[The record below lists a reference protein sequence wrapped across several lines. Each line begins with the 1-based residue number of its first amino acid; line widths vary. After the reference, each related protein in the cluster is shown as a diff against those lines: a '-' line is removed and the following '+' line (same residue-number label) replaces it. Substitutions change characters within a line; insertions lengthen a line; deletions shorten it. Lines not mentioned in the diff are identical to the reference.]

1 MTDASQTADNG
12 QEQPVDLRKLLRAIN
27 DSFSED
33 DLRDLC
39 FELRLDFENLP
50 GAVKKDKARELIIHF
65 DRRKRIN
72 VLVAA
77 FRELRPH
84 VNIEAIIVEEIDED
98 PSSARIE
105 IHQADILPQQ
115 DKSNTMIAS
124 KSFGAIV
131 RMLTREDVRTAVVTF
146 QTDFQAASQQ
156 IDQMNDYKQI
166 HDLFQIL
173 ETQYDLI
180 YRDQKRL
187 PDDDMAWDDI
197 AIAEPELQAK
207 ISDMVT
213 LSKSE
218 TFAGSN
224 MRWANQLETV
234 KGHLQ
239 TAVDGDDLQA
249 LEEGVQ
255 LLYRVLNRHPTR
267 INAQLVAVASAL
279 RLDNLEKAITTIST
293 SLVEADVAM
302 DSMVEEV
309 KSGKSALAGLDE
321 RLKALVREHNAWQ
334 SIDDEIRRVKAAVSQ
349 NNLEELEDAWYDL
362 QPMTQELIDAH
373 SEEEWAANLS
383 KVIADLEPALEQQLN
398 SKVRRLFMR
407 YHTYVGHRFREVD
420 LELLSLCTE
429 LQRVGEQIDL
439 LLRQFN
445 K

>member
-1 MTDASQTADNG
+1 MTDSADSSL
-12 QEQPVDLRKLLRAIN
+12 EKPVDLRKLLRAIN
-27 DSFSED
+27 DTFSLD

-39 FELRLDFENLP
+39 FELQLDYDNLP
-50 GAVKKDKARELIIHF
+50 GSAKKDKARELIIHF

-72 VLVAA
+72 VLVAT

-84 VNIEAIIVEEIDED
+84 VDFESIVLDEMDED
-98 PSSARIE
+98 PTTSRIE
-105 IHQADILPQQ
+105 IHTADILPQQ

-124 KSFGAIV
+124 KSFSAIV
-131 RMLTREDVRTAVVTF
+131 RMLSRADVRTAVVTF

-156 IDQMNDYKQI
+156 IEQMNDYKQI

-180 YRDQKRL
+180 NRDQKRL
-187 PDDDMAWDDI
+187 PDDDMAWEDI

-213 LSKSE
+213 LSKSQ
-218 TFAGSN
+218 TFAEGDV
-224 MRWANQLETV
+224 RWANQLETV
-234 KGHLQ
+234 TDRLH
-239 TAVDGDDLQA
+239 TAVEGDDLDA
-249 LEEGVQ
+249 LDGGVR
-255 LLYRVLNRHPTR
+255 LLYRVLNRYPTR

-279 RLDNLEKAITTIST
+279 RLDNLEKAITTISS
-293 SLVEADVAM
+293 SLAEADVTM
-302 DSMVEEV
+302 DSMVDEV
-309 KSGKSALAGLDE
+309 KGGKSALAGLDE
-321 RLKALVREHNAWQ
+321 RLKDLVREHNAWQ
-334 SIDDEIRRVKAAVSQ
+334 TIDDEVRRVKAAVSQ
-349 NNLEELEDAWYDL
+349 NNLDELEDAWYDL
-362 QPMTQELIDAH
+362 EPMTLDLVDAH
-373 SEEEWAANLS
+373 NGAEWTVNLS
-383 KVIADLEPALEQQLN
+383 KVMADLKPAIEQQLN

>member
-1 MTDASQTADNG
+1 MTDSEDTR
-12 QEQPVDLRKLLRAIN
+12 QEKAIDLRKLLRAID

-33 DLRDLC
+33 DLRTLC
-39 FELRLDFENLP
+39 FELQLDFENLP
-50 GAVKKDKARELIIHF
+50 GTIKKAKARELIIHF

-72 VLVAA
+72 VLVTA
-77 FRELRPH
+77 FRELRPN
-84 VNIEAIIVEEIDED
+84 VDIEAIVLDELDED
-98 PSSARIE
+98 PASARIN
-105 IHQADILPQQ
+105 IHTADILPQQ

-146 QTDFQAASQQ
+146 QTDFQTASQQ

-166 HDLFQIL
+166 HDLFQVL

-187 PDDDMAWDDI
+187 PDDDMAWEDI
-197 AIAEPELQAK
+197 AIAEPELHTK
-207 ISDMVT
+207 ITDLVT
-213 LSKSE
+213 LSKSD
-218 TFAGSN
+218 TFASGDV
-224 MRWANQLETV
+224 RWASQLETV
-234 KGHLQ
+234 KERLH
-239 TAVDGDDLQA
+239 TAVEGDDLEA
-249 LEEGVQ
+249 LEGGVT

-279 RLDNLEKAITTIST
+279 RLDNLEKAITTISA
-293 SLVEADVAM
+293 SLADADITMANTVEQ
-302 DSMVEEV
+302 V
-309 KSGKSALAGLDE
+309 KSGRSALSGLDE
-321 RLKALVREHNAWQ
+321 RLNELVREHNAWQ
-334 SIDDEIRRVKAAVSQ
+334 NIDDEVRRVKAAVSQ
-349 NNLEELEDAWYDL
+349 NKIDELEDAWYDL
-362 QPMTQELIDAH
+362 EPMTQARIEADSDA
-373 SEEEWAANLS
+373 EWAINLNQ
-383 KVIADLEPALEQQLN
+383 VMGDLKPAIEQQLI

-407 YHTYVGHRFREVD
+407 YQTYVGHRFREVD

>member
-1 MTDASQTADNG
+1 MTDSAESSQ
-12 QEQPVDLRKLLRAIN
+12 EKPVDLRKLLRALN

-39 FELRLDFENLP
+39 FELQLDFENLP
-50 GAVKKDKARELIIHF
+50 GTVKKDKARELIIHF

-72 VLVAA
+72 VLVAT
-77 FRELRPH
+77 FHELRPNVDLDSIT
-84 VNIEAIIVEEIDED
+84 VNEQDED
-98 PSSARIE
+98 PTTARIE
-105 IHQADILPQQ
+105 IHTADILPQQ

-124 KSFGAIV
+124 KSFSAIV
-131 RMLTREDVRTAVVTF
+131 RMLSRADVRTAVVTF

-156 IDQMNDYKQI
+156 IEQMNDYKQI

-187 PDDDMAWDDI
+187 PDDDMAWEDI
-197 AIAEPELQAK
+197 AIAEPELQAR
-207 ISDMVT
+207 INDMVT
-213 LSKSE
+213 LSKSQ
-218 TFAGSN
+218 TFAEGDV
-224 MRWANQLETV
+224 RWVNQLETV
-234 KGHLQ
+234 RERLH
-239 TAVDGDDLQA
+239 TAVESDDLEA
-249 LEEGVQ
+249 LDGSVS

-279 RLDNLEKAITTIST
+279 RLDNLEKAITTISS
-293 SLVEADVAM
+293 SLAEAEVKM
-302 DSMVEEV
+302 DSMVDEV
-309 KSGKSALAGLDE
+309 ISGKSALAGLDE

-334 SIDDEIRRVKAAVSQ
+334 TIDDEIRRVKAAVSQ
-349 NNLEELEDAWYDL
+349 NNLDELEDAWYDL
-362 QPMTQELIDAH
+362 EPMTLELVDAH
-373 SEEEWAANLS
+373 NGAEWTANLS
-383 KVIADLEPALEQQLN
+383 KVMAELKPAIEQQLN

>member
-1 MTDASQTADNG
+1 MTDASPTAENG
-12 QEQPVDLRKLLRAIN
+12 QDKPVDLRKLLRAIN

-50 GAVKKDKARELIIHF
+50 GTVKKDKVRELIIHF
-65 DRRKRIN
+65 DRRKRVN

-77 FRELRPH
+77 FSELRPQ
-84 VNIEAIIVEEIDED
+84 VNIEAIIVEEIDDD

-105 IHQADILPQQ
+105 IHQADILPAQ
-115 DKSNTMIAS
+115 DKSNTVIAS

-187 PDDDMAWDDI
+187 PDDDMAWEDI
-197 AIAEPELQAK
+197 ASAETELNTR
-207 ISDMVT
+207 ITDLVT
-213 LSKSE
+213 LSKSD
-218 TFAGSN
+218 TFAGGDVL
-224 MRWANQLETV
+224 WATQLETV
-234 KGHLQ
+234 KERMQ
-239 TAVDGDDLQA
+239 TAVNSDDLEA
-249 LEEGVQ
+249 LNGGVS
-255 LLYRVLNRHPTR
+255 LLSRVLTRHPTR
-267 INAQLVAVASAL
+267 INAQLVAVANAL
-279 RLDNLEKAITTIST
+279 RLDNLEKAITTISS
-293 SLVEADVAM
+293 SLAEADVAM
-302 DSMVEEV
+302 DNMVEEV
-309 KSGKSALAGLDE
+309 KNGKSALAGLDE
-321 RLKALVREHNAWQ
+321 RLSGLVREHNAWQ
-334 SIDDEIRRVKAAVSQ
+334 NIDDEVRRVKTAVSQ
-349 NNLEELEDAWYDL
+349 NKLMELEDAWFDL
-362 QPMTQELIDAH
+362 QPMTQEMIAANP
-373 SEEEWAANLS
+373 EAEWAINLGTAMAN
-383 KVIADLEPALEQQLN
+383 LEPAIEQQLN

>member
-1 MTDASQTADNG
+1 MSHPSEPEGNG
-12 QEQPVDLRKLLRAIN
+12 QEKPVDLRKLLRAIN
-27 DSFSED
+27 DSFGEN

-39 FELRLDFENLP
+39 FELQLDFDNLP
-50 GAVKKDKARELIIHF
+50 GPSKKDKARELIIHF

-72 VLVAA
+72 VLVTA
-77 FRELRPH
+77 FSELRP
-84 VNIEAIIVEEIDED
+84 NINLEMISLDAFDED
-98 PSSARIE
+98 PTSARIE
-105 IHQADILPQQ
+105 ISSADLLPQQ

-146 QTDFQAASQQ
+146 QTDFQTASQQ

-166 HDLFQIL
+166 HDLFQVL

-187 PDDDMAWDDI
+187 PDDDMAWEDI
-197 AIAEPELQAK
+197 ASAEPELHTK
-207 ISDMVT
+207 ITDIVT
-213 LSKSE
+213 LSKSD
-218 TFAGSN
+218 TFASGDV
-224 MRWANQLETV
+224 RWASQLETV
-234 KGHLQ
+234 KERLH
-239 TAVDGDDLQA
+239 TAVEGDDLEA
-249 LEEGVQ
+249 LEGGVT

-279 RLDNLEKAITTIST
+279 RLDNLEKAITTISA
-293 SLVEADVAM
+293 SLADADITMANTVEQ
-302 DSMVEEV
+302 V
-309 KSGKSALAGLDE
+309 KSGRSALSGLDA
-321 RLKALVREHNAWQ
+321 RLNELVREHNAWQ
-334 SIDDEIRRVKAAVSQ
+334 NIDDEVRRVKAAVSQ
-349 NNLEELEDAWYDL
+349 NKIDELEDAWYDL
-362 QPMTQELIDAH
+362 EPMTQARIEAH
-373 SEEEWAANLS
+373 SDAEWAINLS
-383 KVIADLEPALEQQLN
+383 KVMVDLKPAIEQQLI

-407 YHTYVGHRFREVD
+407 YQTYVGHRFREVD

>member
-1 MTDASQTADNG
+1 MSHPSEPEGNG
-12 QEQPVDLRKLLRAIN
+12 QEKSVDLRKLLRAIN
-27 DSFSED
+27 DSFGEN

-39 FELRLDFENLP
+39 FELQLDFDNLP
-50 GAVKKDKARELIIHF
+50 GPSKKDKARELIIHF

-72 VLVAA
+72 VLVTA
-77 FRELRPH
+77 FSELRP
-84 VNIEAIIVEEIDED
+84 NINLEMISLDAFDED
-98 PSSARIE
+98 PTSARIE
-105 IHQADILPQQ
+105 ISSADLLPQQ

-146 QTDFQAASQQ
+146 QTDFQTASQQ

-166 HDLFQIL
+166 HDLFQVL

-187 PDDDMAWDDI
+187 PDDDLAWEDI
-197 AIAEPELQAK
+197 AIAEPELHTK
-207 ISDMVT
+207 ITDMVT
-213 LSKSE
+213 LSQSQ
-218 TFAGSN
+218 TFASDDV
-224 MRWANQLETV
+224 RWATQLETV
-234 KGHLQ
+234 KERLH
-239 TAVDGDDLQA
+239 TAVESDDLEA
-249 LEEGVQ
+249 LEGGVT

-279 RLDNLEKAITTIST
+279 RLDNLEQAITTISA
-293 SLVEADVAM
+293 SLAEADVAM
-302 DSMVEEV
+302 ANTVEQV
-309 KSGKSALAGLDE
+309 KSGRSALAGLDE

-334 SIDDEIRRVKAAVSQ
+334 NIDDEVRRVKAAVSQ
-349 NNLEELEDAWYDL
+349 NKIDELEDAWYDL
-362 QPMTQELIDAH
+362 APMTKARIEAH
-373 SEEEWAANLS
+373 SGAEWAINLS
-383 KVIADLEPALEQQLN
+383 KVMVDLEPAIEQQLI

-407 YHTYVGHRFREVD
+407 YQTYVGHRFREVD

>member
-1 MTDASQTADNG
+1 MTDSADSSQ
-12 QEQPVDLRKLLRAIN
+12 EKPVDLRKLLRAIN
-27 DSFSED
+27 DSFSID

-39 FELRLDFENLP
+39 FELQLDFENLP
-50 GAVKKDKARELIIHF
+50 GSAKKDKARELIIHF

-72 VLVAA
+72 VLVAT
-77 FRELRPH
+77 FCELRPN
-84 VNIEAIIVEEIDED
+84 VDFESIVLDEMDED
-98 PSSARIE
+98 PTTSRIE
-105 IHQADILPQQ
+105 IHTADILPQQ

-124 KSFGAIV
+124 KSFSAIV
-131 RMLTREDVRTAVVTF
+131 RMLSRADVRTAVVTF

-156 IDQMNDYKQI
+156 IEQMNDYKQI

-180 YRDQKRL
+180 NRDQKRL
-187 PDDDMAWDDI
+187 PDDDMAWEDI

-213 LSKSE
+213 LSKSQ
-218 TFAGSN
+218 TFAEGDV
-224 MRWANQLETV
+224 RWANQLETV
-234 KGHLQ
+234 TDRLH
-239 TAVDGDDLQA
+239 TAVEGDDLEA
-249 LEEGVQ
+249 LDGGVR
-255 LLYRVLNRHPTR
+255 LLYRVLNRYPTR

-279 RLDNLEKAITTIST
+279 RLDNLEKAITTISS
-293 SLVEADVAM
+293 SLAEADVTM

-309 KSGKSALAGLDE
+309 KGGRSALAGLDE
-321 RLKALVREHNAWQ
+321 RLKDLVREHNAWQ
-334 SIDDEIRRVKAAVSQ
+334 TIDDEIRRVKAAVSQ
-349 NNLEELEDAWYDL
+349 NNLDELEDAWYDVE
-362 QPMTQELIDAH
+362 PMTLELVDAH
-373 SEEEWAANLS
+373 NRAEWTVNLS
-383 KVIADLEPALEQQLN
+383 KVMADLKPAIEQQLN

>member
-1 MTDASQTADNG
+1 MTDASPTAENG
-12 QEQPVDLRKLLRAIN
+12 QEKPVDLRKLLRAID
-27 DSFSED
+27 DSINLDEF
-33 DLRDLC
+33 RTLC
-39 FELRLDFENLP
+39 FDLQTDFDNLV
-50 GAVKKDKARELIIHF
+50 GDTKFAKVRELIILF
-65 DRRKRIN
+65 DGRKRIN
-72 VLVAA
+72 VLVSA

-84 VNIEAIIVEEIDED
+84 VDLDAIEVTELDDD

-105 IHQADILPQQ
+105 IHQADILPAQ
-115 DKSNTMIAS
+115 DKSNTVIAS

-187 PDDDMAWDDI
+187 PDDDMAWEDI
-197 AIAEPELQAK
+197 ASAETELNTR
-207 ISDMVT
+207 IGDLVT
-213 LSKSE
+213 LSKRE
-218 TFAGSN
+218 TFAGGDV
-224 MRWANQLETV
+224 RWATQLETV
-234 KGHLQ
+234 KERMQ
-239 TAVDGDDLQA
+239 TAVNDDDMEA
-249 LEEGVQ
+249 LKGGVS
-255 LLYRVLNRHPTR
+255 LLSRVLTRHPTR
-267 INAQLVAVASAL
+267 INAQLVAVANAL
-279 RLDNLEKAITTIST
+279 RLDNLEKAITTISS
-293 SLVEADVAM
+293 SLAEADVTM
-302 DSMVEEV
+302 GNMIEEV

-321 RLKALVREHNAWQ
+321 RLNGLVREHNAWQ
-334 SIDDEIRRVKAAVSQ
+334 NIDDEVRRVKTAVSK
-349 NNLEELEDAWYDL
+349 NNLMELEDAWFDL
-362 QPMTQELIDAH
+362 QPMTQELIDANPDAP
-373 SEEEWAANLS
+373 WAVNLAN
-383 KVIADLEPALEQQLN
+383 AMTNLEPAIEQQLN
-398 SKVRRLFMR
+398 SKIRRLFMR

>member
-1 MTDASQTADNG
+1 MTDSTESEDTR
-12 QEQPVDLRKLLRAIN
+12 QEKALDLRKLLRAID

-39 FELRLDFENLP
+39 FELQLDFENLP
-50 GAVKKDKARELIIHF
+50 GTIKKAKARELVIHF

-77 FRELRPH
+77 FRELRPN
-84 VNIEAIIVEEIDED
+84 VDIEAIVLEEFDED

-105 IHQADILPQQ
+105 IHTADILPQQ

-131 RMLTREDVRTAVVTF
+131 RMLTREDVRTAVVMF
-146 QTDFQAASQQ
+146 QTDFQTASQQ

-166 HDLFQIL
+166 HDLFQVL

-187 PDDDMAWDDI
+187 PDDDLAWEDI
-197 AIAEPELQAK
+197 AIAEPELHTK
-207 ISDMVT
+207 ITDIVT
-213 LSKSE
+213 LSKSD
-218 TFAGSN
+218 TFASGDV
-224 MRWANQLETV
+224 RWASQLETV
-234 KGHLQ
+234 KERLH
-239 TAVDGDDLQA
+239 TAVEGDDLEA
-249 LEEGVQ
+249 LEGGVT

-279 RLDNLEKAITTIST
+279 RLDNLEKAITTISA
-293 SLVEADVAM
+293 SLADADITMANTVEQ
-302 DSMVEEV
+302 V
-309 KSGKSALAGLDE
+309 KSGRSALSGLDK
-321 RLKALVREHNAWQ
+321 RLNELVREHNAWQ
-334 SIDDEIRRVKAAVSQ
+334 SIDDEVRRVKAAVSQ
-349 NNLEELEDAWYDL
+349 NKIDELEDAWYDL
-362 QPMTQELIDAH
+362 EPMTKARIEAH
-373 SEEEWAANLS
+373 SHAEWAINLNQ
-383 KVIADLEPALEQQLN
+383 VMVDLKPAIEQQLI

-407 YHTYVGHRFREVD
+407 YQTYVGHRFREVD

>member
-1 MTDASQTADNG
+1 MTESAESSQ
-12 QEQPVDLRKLLRAIN
+12 ERPVDLRKLLRAIN

-39 FELRLDFENLP
+39 FDLQLDYENLE
-50 GAVKKDKARELIIHF
+50 GSVKKAKARELILHF

-77 FRELRPH
+77 FFELRP
-84 VNIEAIIVEEIDED
+84 NIDIDAIILTEEDED
-98 PSSARIE
+98 PTASRLE
-105 IHQADILPQQ
+105 IHTADILPQQ

-124 KSFGAIV
+124 KSFSAIV
-131 RMLTREDVRTAVVTF
+131 RMLSRADVRTAVVTF

-187 PDDDMAWDDI
+187 PDDDMAWEDI
-197 AIAEPELQAK
+197 AIAEPELQTK
-207 ISDMVT
+207 INDIVT
-213 LSKSE
+213 LSKGQ
-218 TFAGSN
+218 TFAGGDV
-224 MRWANQLETV
+224 RWATQLETV
-234 KGHLQ
+234 KERLH
-239 TAVDGDDLQA
+239 TAVEGDDLEA
-249 LEEGVQ
+249 LDGGVR

-279 RLDNLEKAITTIST
+279 RLDNLEKAITTISS
-293 SLVEADVAM
+293 SLAEADVTM
-302 DSMVEEV
+302 DSMIDEV

-334 SIDDEIRRVKAAVSQ
+334 TIDDEIRRVKAAVSQ
-349 NNLEELEDAWYDL
+349 NNLDELEDAWYDL
-362 QPMTQELIDAH
+362 EPMTRELVDANG
-373 SEEEWAANLS
+373 EAEWAVNLS
-383 KVIADLEPALEQQLN
+383 KVMAELEPAIEQQLN

>member
-1 MTDASQTADNG
+1 MTNASETAENE
-12 QEQPVDLRKLLRAIN
+12 QEKPVDLRKLLRAII
-27 DSFSED
+27 DSFSLD

-39 FELRLDFENLP
+39 FDLQLDYENLP
-50 GAVKKDKARELIIHF
+50 GPAKKDKVRELIIHF

-77 FRELRPH
+77 FREARPH
-84 VNIEAIIVEEIDED
+84 VDIEAVVVEELDED

-105 IHQADILPQQ
+105 IHTADILPPQ

-124 KSFGAIV
+124 KSFSAIV
-131 RMLTREDVRTAVVTF
+131 RMLSREDVRTAVVTF

-156 IDQMNDYKQI
+156 IGQMNDYKQI

-187 PDDDMAWDDI
+187 PDDDMAWEDI
-197 AIAEPELQAK
+197 ASTEPELQTR
-207 ISDMVT
+207 INDLVT

-218 TFAGSN
+218 TFADGDV
-224 MRWANQLETV
+224 RWARQLETV
-234 KGHLQ
+234 KERLQ
-239 TAVDGDDLQA
+239 TAVDGDDLTA
-249 LEEGVQ
+249 LDGGVS

-293 SLVEADVAM
+293 NLAEADVAM
-302 DSMVEEV
+302 DNLVEEMQ
-309 KSGKSALAGLDE
+309 SGKSALAGLDE
-321 RLKALVREHNAWQ
+321 RLKELVREHNAWQ
-334 SIDDEIRRVKAAVSQ
+334 NIDDEIRRVKASISQ
-349 NNLEELEDAWYDL
+349 NDIDELEDAWYDL
-362 QPMTQELIDAH
+362 EPMTQERIEAH
-373 SEEEWAANLS
+373 SEAAWAQNLT
-383 KVIADLEPALEQQLN
+383 KVLQALEPAIEKRVV

-420 LELLSLCTE
+420 LELLSLCQE

>member
-1 MTDASQTADNG
+1 MSDSPDSSQ
-12 QEQPVDLRKLLRAIN
+12 EKPVDLRKLLRAIN

-39 FELRLDFENLP
+39 FELQLDFENLP
-50 GAVKKDKARELIIHF
+50 GTVKKDKARELIIHF

-72 VLVAA
+72 VLVAT
-77 FRELRPH
+77 FRELRP
-84 VNIEAIIVEEIDED
+84 NIDIDSITVDELDED
-98 PSSARIE
+98 PTTARIE
-105 IHQADILPQQ
+105 IHTADILPQQ

-124 KSFGAIV
+124 KSFSAIV
-131 RMLTREDVRTAVVTF
+131 RMLSRADVRTAVVTF

-156 IDQMNDYKQI
+156 IEQMNDYKQI

-180 YRDQKRL
+180 NRDQKRL
-187 PDDDMAWDDI
+187 PDDDMAWEDI
-197 AIAEPELQAK
+197 AIAEPELQSK
-207 ISDMVT
+207 INDMVT
-213 LSKSE
+213 LSKSQ
-218 TFAGSN
+218 TFAEGDV
-224 MRWANQLETV
+224 RWANQLETV
-234 KGHLQ
+234 KERLH
-239 TAVDGDDLQA
+239 TAVEGDDLEA
-249 LEEGVQ
+249 LDGGVR

-279 RLDNLEKAITTIST
+279 RLDNLEKAITTISS
-293 SLVEADVAM
+293 SLIEADVTM

-309 KSGKSALAGLDE
+309 KGGKSALAGLDE
-321 RLKALVREHNAWQ
+321 RLKELVREHNAWQ
-334 SIDDEIRRVKAAVSQ
+334 TVDDEIRRVKAAVSQ
-349 NNLEELEDAWYDL
+349 NNFDELEDAWYDL
-362 QPMTQELIDAH
+362 EPMTQELVKAK
-373 SEEEWAANLS
+373 SEAEWAVNLS
-383 KVIADLEPALEQQLN
+383 KVMADLEPAIEQQLN

>member
-1 MTDASQTADNG
+1 MTDSADSSQ
-12 QEQPVDLRKLLRAIN
+12 EKPVDLRKLLRAIN
-27 DSFSED
+27 DSFSID

-39 FELRLDFENLP
+39 FELQLDFENLP
-50 GAVKKDKARELIIHF
+50 GSAKKDKARELIIHF

-72 VLVAA
+72 VLVAT
-77 FRELRPH
+77 FCELRPN
-84 VNIEAIIVEEIDED
+84 VDFESIVLDEMDED
-98 PSSARIE
+98 PTTSRIE
-105 IHQADILPQQ
+105 IHTADILPQQ

-124 KSFGAIV
+124 KSFSAIV
-131 RMLTREDVRTAVVTF
+131 RMLSRADVRTAVVTF

-156 IDQMNDYKQI
+156 IEQMNDYKQI

-180 YRDQKRL
+180 NRDQKRL
-187 PDDDMAWDDI
+187 PDDDMAWEDI

-213 LSKSE
+213 LSKSQ
-218 TFAGSN
+218 TFAEGDV
-224 MRWANQLETV
+224 RWANQLETV
-234 KGHLQ
+234 TDRLH
-239 TAVDGDDLQA
+239 TAVEGDDLEA
-249 LEEGVQ
+249 LDGGVR
-255 LLYRVLNRHPTR
+255 LLYRVLNRYPTR

-279 RLDNLEKAITTIST
+279 RLDNLEKAITTISS
-293 SLVEADVAM
+293 SLAEADVTM

-309 KSGKSALAGLDE
+309 KGGRSALAGLDE
-321 RLKALVREHNAWQ
+321 RLKDLVREHNAWQ
-334 SIDDEIRRVKAAVSQ
+334 TIDDEIRRVKAAVSQ
-349 NNLEELEDAWYDL
+349 NNLDELEDAWYDL
-362 QPMTQELIDAH
+362 EPMTLELVDAH
-373 SEEEWAANLS
+373 NGAEWTVNLS
-383 KVIADLEPALEQQLN
+383 KVMADLKPAIEQQLN

>member
-1 MTDASQTADNG
+1 MTDSADSSL
-12 QEQPVDLRKLLRAIN
+12 EKPVDLRKLLRAIN
-27 DSFSED
+27 DTFSLD

-39 FELRLDFENLP
+39 FELQLDYDNLP
-50 GAVKKDKARELIIHF
+50 GSAKKDKARELIIHF

-72 VLVAA
+72 VLVAT

-84 VNIEAIIVEEIDED
+84 VDFESIVLDEMDED
-98 PSSARIE
+98 PTTSRIE
-105 IHQADILPQQ
+105 IHTADILPQQ

-124 KSFGAIV
+124 KSFSAIV
-131 RMLTREDVRTAVVTF
+131 RMLSRADVRTAVVTF

-156 IDQMNDYKQI
+156 IEQMNDYKQI

-180 YRDQKRL
+180 NRDQKRL
-187 PDDDMAWDDI
+187 PDDDMAWEDI

-207 ISDMVT
+207 INDMMT
-213 LSKSE
+213 LSKSQ
-218 TFAGSN
+218 TFAEGDV
-224 MRWANQLETV
+224 RWANQLETV
-234 KGHLQ
+234 KERLQ
-239 TAVDGDDLQA
+239 TAVDGDDLEA
-249 LEEGVQ
+249 LNGGVR

-279 RLDNLEKAITTIST
+279 RLDNLEKAITTISS
-293 SLVEADVAM
+293 SLAEADVTM

-309 KSGKSALAGLDE
+309 KGGKSALAGLDE
-321 RLKALVREHNAWQ
+321 RLKELVREHNAWQ
-334 SIDDEIRRVKAAVSQ
+334 TIDDEIRRVKAAVSQ
-349 NNLEELEDAWYDL
+349 NNFDELEDAWYDL
-362 QPMTQELIDAH
+362 EPMTQELIDAH
-373 SEEEWAANLS
+373 SEADWAVNLT
-383 KVIADLEPALEQQLN
+383 KVMVNLEPAIEQQLN

>member
-1 MTDASQTADNG
+1 MSDASGPAENG
-12 QEQPVDLRKLLRAIN
+12 QEKPVDLRKLLRAIN
-27 DSFSED
+27 DSFGEN

-39 FELRLDFENLP
+39 FDLQLDFENLP
-50 GAVKKDKARELIIHF
+50 GPTKKDKARELIIHF

-77 FRELRPH
+77 FSELRP
-84 VNIEAIIVEEIDED
+84 NIDLETIAVDELDED
-98 PSSARIE
+98 PTTARIE
-105 IHQADILPQQ
+105 IHTADILPQQ

-131 RMLTREDVRTAVVTF
+131 RMLSRADVRTAVVTF

-187 PDDDMAWDDI
+187 PDDDMAWEDI
-197 AIAEPELQAK
+197 ASAETELNTR
-207 ISDMVT
+207 ITDLVT
-213 LSKSE
+213 LSKSD
-218 TFAGSN
+218 TFAGGDVL
-224 MRWANQLETV
+224 WATQLETV
-234 KGHLQ
+234 KERMQ
-239 TAVDGDDLQA
+239 TAVNSDDLEA
-249 LEEGVQ
+249 LNGGVS
-255 LLYRVLNRHPTR
+255 LLSRVLTRHPTR
-267 INAQLVAVASAL
+267 INAQLVAVANAL
-279 RLDNLEKAITTIST
+279 RLDNLEKAITTISS
-293 SLVEADVAM
+293 SLAEADVAM
-302 DSMVEEV
+302 DNMVEEV
-309 KSGKSALAGLDE
+309 KNGKSALAGLDE
-321 RLKALVREHNAWQ
+321 RLSGLVREHNAWQ
-334 SIDDEIRRVKAAVSQ
+334 NIDDEVRRVKTAVSQ
-349 NNLEELEDAWYDL
+349 NKLMELEDAWFDL
-362 QPMTQELIDAH
+362 QPMTQEMIAANP
-373 SEEEWAANLS
+373 EAEWAINLGTAMAN
-383 KVIADLEPALEQQLN
+383 LEPAIEQQLN

>member
-1 MTDASQTADNG
+1 MTNASIPAENG
-12 QEQPVDLRKLLRAIN
+12 PENPVDLRKLLRAIN
-27 DSFSED
+27 DACSED

-50 GAVKKDKARELIIHF
+50 GTAKKDRARELIIHF

-77 FRELRPH
+77 FQELRPH
-84 VNIEAIIVEEIDED
+84 
-98 PSSARIE
+98 
-105 IHQADILPQQ
+105 DILPAR
-115 DKSNTMIAS
+115 DKSNTVIAS

-131 RMLTREDVRTAVVTF
+131 RMLTREDVHTAVVTF

-187 PDDDMAWDDI
+187 PDDDMAWEDI
-197 AIAEPELQAK
+197 AGAETELNTR
-207 ISDMVT
+207 IGDLVT
-213 LSKSE
+213 LSKSD
-218 TFAGSN
+218 TFSSGDV
-224 MRWANQLETV
+224 RWATQLETV
-234 KGHLQ
+234 KEKMQ
-239 TAVDGDDLQA
+239 TAVNEDDLDA
-249 LEEGVQ
+249 LNGGVR
-255 LLYRVLNRHPTR
+255 LLSRVLTRHPTR
-267 INAQLVAVASAL
+267 INAQLVTVANAL
-279 RLDNLEKAITTIST
+279 RLDNLEQAITTISS
-293 SLVEADVAM
+293 SLAEADITM
-302 DSMVEEV
+302 NNMVEEV
-309 KSGKSALAGLDE
+309 KSGKSALAGLDD

-334 SIDDEIRRVKAAVSQ
+334 NIDDEVRRVKTAVSK
-349 NNLEELEDAWYDL
+349 NNLMELEDAWFDL
-362 QPMTQELIDAH
+362 QPMTQELIDANP
-373 SEEEWAANLS
+373 EAAWAVNLS
-383 KVIADLEPALEQQLN
+383 KAMANLEPAIEQQLN
-398 SKVRRLFMR
+398 AKVRRLFMR

-420 LELLSLCTE
+420 LELLSFCTE

>member
-1 MTDASQTADNG
+1 MTDASPTAENG
-12 QEQPVDLRKLLRAIN
+12 QEKPVDLRKLLRAIN

-50 GAVKKDKARELIIHF
+50 GSVKKDKVRELIIHF

-72 VLVAA
+72 VLVEA
-77 FRELRPH
+77 FREMRPH
-84 VNIEAIIVEEIDED
+84 VDIDAIEVTELDDD

-105 IHQADILPQQ
+105 IHQADILPAQ
-115 DKSNTMIAS
+115 DKSNTVIAS

-187 PDDDMAWDDI
+187 PDDDMAWEDI
-197 AIAEPELQAK
+197 AGAETELNTR
-207 ISDMVT
+207 IGDLVT

-218 TFAGSN
+218 TFAGGDV
-224 MRWANQLETV
+224 RWATQLETV
-234 KGHLQ
+234 KDRMQ
-239 TAVDGDDLQA
+239 TAVNDDDLEA
-249 LEEGVQ
+249 LNGGVS
-255 LLYRVLNRHPTR
+255 LLSRVLTRHPTR
-267 INAQLVAVASAL
+267 INAQLVAVANAL
-279 RLDNLEKAITTIST
+279 RLDNLEQAITTISS
-293 SLVEADVAM
+293 SLAEADVAM
-302 DSMVEEV
+302 DNMVEEV
-309 KSGKSALAGLDE
+309 KSGKSALAGLDD

-334 SIDDEIRRVKAAVSQ
+334 NIDDEVRRVKTAVSKNQ
-349 NNLEELEDAWYDL
+349 LIELEDAWFDL
-362 QPMTQELIDAH
+362 QPMTQELIDSNPEAGWVVNLNKAMGNL
-373 SEEEWAANLS
+373 EAA
-383 KVIADLEPALEQQLN
+383 IEQQLN
-398 SKVRRLFMR
+398 SKIRRLFMR

>member
-1 MTDASQTADNG
+1 MTNAPETAENG
-12 QEQPVDLRKLLRAIN
+12 QEKPVDLRKLLRAIN

-39 FELRLDFENLP
+39 FDLQLDFENLP
-50 GAVKKDKARELIIHF
+50 GTVKKDKARELIIHF

-72 VLVAA
+72 VLVTA
-77 FRELRPH
+77 FRELRPG
-84 VNIEAIIVEEIDED
+84 VDIEAIVLDIVDED
-98 PSSARIE
+98 PTTARIE
-105 IHQADILPQQ
+105 IHTADLLPQQ

-146 QTDFQAASQQ
+146 QTDFQTASQQ

-187 PDDDMAWDDI
+187 PDDDMAWEDI
-197 AIAEPELQAK
+197 AIAEPELQSK
-207 ISDMVT
+207 ISDIVT
-213 LSKSE
+213 LSKSQ
-218 TFAGSN
+218 TFAGGD
-224 MRWANQLETV
+224 MRWASQLETV
-234 KGHLQ
+234 KEKLQ
-239 TAVDGDDLQA
+239 TAVAADDLQA
-249 LEEGVQ
+249 LDDGVT

-293 SLVEADVAM
+293 SLAEADVAM
-302 DSMVEEV
+302 ANMVEEV
-309 KSGKSALAGLDE
+309 KSGRSALAGLDE
-321 RLKALVREHNAWQ
+321 RLKELVREHNAWQ
-334 SIDDEIRRVKAAVSQ
+334 SIDDEIRRVKAAVTQ
-349 NNLEELEDAWYDL
+349 NNIDDLADAWYDL
-362 QPMTQELIDAH
+362 EPMTQERIEANK
-373 SEEEWAANLS
+373 EAEWAVNLAT
-383 KVIADLEPALEQQLN
+383 VMAELEPAINQQLV

>member
-1 MTDASQTADNG
+1 MSDASGPAENG
-12 QEQPVDLRKLLRAIN
+12 QEKPVDLRKLLRAIN
-27 DSFSED
+27 DSFGEN

-39 FELRLDFENLP
+39 FDLQLDFENLP
-50 GAVKKDKARELIIHF
+50 GPTKKDKARELIIHF

-77 FRELRPH
+77 FSELRP
-84 VNIEAIIVEEIDED
+84 NIDLETIAVDELDED
-98 PSSARIE
+98 PTTARIE
-105 IHQADILPQQ
+105 IHTADILPQQ

-131 RMLTREDVRTAVVTF
+131 RMLSRADVRTAVVTF

-187 PDDDMAWDDI
+187 PDDDMAWEDI
-197 AIAEPELQAK
+197 AIAEPELQAR
-207 ISDMVT
+207 INDIVT
-213 LSKSE
+213 LSKNQ

-224 MRWANQLETV
+224 LRWAAQLETV
-234 KGHLQ
+234 RDKLQ
-239 TAVDGDDLQA
+239 TAVDGDDMQA
-249 LEEGVQ
+249 LDDSVT

-267 INAQLVAVASAL
+267 INAQLVAVAGAL
-279 RLDNLEKAITTIST
+279 RLDNLERAITTISS
-293 SLVEADVAM
+293 SLAEADVTM

-309 KSGKSALAGLDE
+309 KGGKSALAGLDE
-321 RLKALVREHNAWQ
+321 RLNALVREHNAWQ

-349 NNLEELEDAWYDL
+349 NQIEDLEDAWYDL
-362 QPMTQELIDAH
+362 EPMTQERIDAH
-373 SEEEWAANLS
+373 SDADWAINLS
-383 KVIADLEPALEQQLN
+383 KVMGNLEPAIEQKLN
-398 SKVRRLFMR
+398 TKVRRLFMR

>member
-279 RLDNLEKAITTIST
+279 RLDNLEKAITTISS

-383 KVIADLEPALEQQLN
+383 KVIADLEPALDQQLN

>member
-1 MTDASQTADNG
+1 MTDSAESSQ
-12 QEQPVDLRKLLRAIN
+12 EKSVDLRKLLRALN

-39 FELRLDFENLP
+39 FELQLDFENLP
-50 GAVKKDKARELIIHF
+50 GTVKKDKARELIIHF

-72 VLVAA
+72 VLVAT
-77 FRELRPH
+77 FRELRPN
-84 VNIEAIIVEEIDED
+84 VDFETIVLDEMDED
-98 PSSARIE
+98 PTLARLE
-105 IHQADILPQQ
+105 IHTADILPQQ

-124 KSFGAIV
+124 KSFSAIV
-131 RMLTREDVRTAVVTF
+131 RMLSRADVRTAVVTF

-187 PDDDMAWDDI
+187 PDDDLAWEDI
-197 AIAEPELQAK
+197 AIAEPELQTK
-207 ISDMVT
+207 ISDIVT
-213 LSKSE
+213 LSKGP
-218 TFAGSN
+218 TFADGD
-224 MRWANQLETV
+224 MRWATQLETV
-234 KGHLQ
+234 KERLH
-239 TAVDGDDLQA
+239 TAVEGDDLEA
-249 LEEGVQ
+249 LDGGVS

-279 RLDNLEKAITTIST
+279 RLDNLEKAITTISS
-293 SLVEADVAM
+293 SLAEADVTM
-302 DSMVEEV
+302 DSMVAEV
-309 KSGKSALAGLDE
+309 KSGKSALAGLDQ
-321 RLKALVREHNAWQ
+321 RLKELVREHNAWQ
-334 SIDDEIRRVKAAVSQ
+334 NIDDEIRRVKASVSQ
-349 NNLEELEDAWYDL
+349 NNFDELEDAWYDL
-362 QPMTQELIDAH
+362 EPMTKERVESH
-373 SEEEWAANLS
+373 SEAEWSVNLS
-383 KVIADLEPALEQQLN
+383 KVMTELESAIEQQLN
-398 SKVRRLFMR
+398 AKVRRLFMR

>member
-383 KVIADLEPALEQQLN
+383 KVIADLEPALDQQLN

>member
-1 MTDASQTADNG
+1 MTDDSPTVENG
-12 QEQPVDLRKLLRAIN
+12 QAKPVDLRKLLRAIN

-50 GAVKKDKARELIIHF
+50 GTVKKDKARELIIHF

-77 FRELRPH
+77 FVELRPH
-84 VNIEAIIVEEIDED
+84 IDINAVIVDEIDED

-105 IHQADILPQQ
+105 IHQADILTPQ

-131 RMLTREDVRTAVVTF
+131 RMLTRDDVRTAVVTF

-156 IDQMNDYKQI
+156 IDQMNDFKQV

-187 PDDDMAWDDI
+187 PDDDMAWEDI

-207 ISDMVT
+207 INDIVT

-218 TFAGSN
+218 TFGGSSQ
-224 MRWANQLETV
+224 RWATQLETV
-234 KGHLQ
+234 KEKLQ
-239 TAVDGDDLQA
+239 TAVDSDDLDA
-249 LEEGVQ
+249 LEDGVS
-255 LLYRVLNRHPTR
+255 LLARVLTRHPTR

-279 RLDNLEKAITTIST
+279 RLDNLEKAITTISS
-293 SLVEADVAM
+293 SLAEADVAM
-302 DSMVEEV
+302 DNMVEEV

-321 RLKALVREHNAWQ
+321 RLNSLVSEHHAWQ

-349 NNLEELEDAWYDL
+349 NNVEELEDAWYDL
-362 QPMTQELIDAH
+362 EPMTQELIDAH
-373 SEEEWAANLS
+373 PGAEWTENLT
-383 KVIADLEPALEQQLN
+383 KVMSDLAPAIEQQLN

>member
-1 MTDASQTADNG
+1 MTDPSQTAENG
-12 QEQPVDLRKLLRAIN
+12 PEKPVDLRKLLRAIN

-50 GAVKKDKARELIIHF
+50 GTVKKDKARELVIHF
-65 DRRKRIN
+65 DRRKRVN

-77 FRELRPH
+77 FQELRPQIS
-84 VNIEAIIVEEIDED
+84 IEAIILDEIDED
-98 PSSARIE
+98 PTSSRIE
-105 IHQADILPQQ
+105 IHQADILPAQ
-115 DKSNTMIAS
+115 DKSNTVIAS

-156 IDQMNDYKQI
+156 IDQMNDYKQV

-197 AIAEPELQAK
+197 AIAEPELEAK
-207 ISDMVT
+207 INDMVM
-213 LSKSE
+213 LSKSD

-224 MRWANQLETV
+224 LRWAAQLETV
-234 KGHLQ
+234 KEHLH
-239 TAVDGDDLQA
+239 TAVNGDDLDA
-249 LEEGVQ
+249 LEEGVT
-255 LLYRVLNRHPTR
+255 LLSRVLTRHPTR
-267 INAQLVAVASAL
+267 INAQLVAVASGL
-279 RLDNLEKAITTIST
+279 RLDNLERAITTISG
-293 SLVEADVAM
+293 SLAEAEVAM
-302 DSMVEEV
+302 GNMVEEV
-309 KSGKSALAGLDE
+309 KSGRSALAGLDE

-334 SIDDEIRRVKAAVSQ
+334 NVDDEVRRVKSAVSQ
-349 NNLEELEDAWYDL
+349 NNFEELEDAWFDL
-362 QPMTQELIDAH
+362 EPMTQELIDTDPDA
-373 SEEEWAANLS
+373 EWAQNLS
-383 KVIADLEPALEQQLN
+383 KVMSDLTPAIEQQIN

>member
-1 MTDASQTADNG
+1 MTESADI
-12 QEQPVDLRKLLRAIN
+12 QSEKPVDLRKLLRAIK

-39 FELRLDFENLP
+39 FELQLDFENLP
-50 GAVKKDKARELIIHF
+50 GNAKKDKARELIIHF

-77 FRELRPH
+77 FRDARPN
-84 VNIEAIIVEEIDED
+84 VDIDAIILEDIDED
-98 PSSARIE
+98 PSTARIE
-105 IHQADILPQQ
+105 IFTADVLPEQ
-115 DKSNTMIAS
+115 DKSNTVIAS

-156 IDQMNDYKQI
+156 IEQMNDYKQI

-187 PDDDMAWDDI
+187 PDDDMAWEDI
-197 AIAEPELQAK
+197 ASTEPEVQTRINDL
-207 ISDMVT
+207 VT
-213 LSKSE
+213 LSKSQ
-218 TFAGSN
+218 TFSGGDT
-224 MRWANQLETV
+224 RWATQLETV
-234 KGHLQ
+234 KERLQ
-239 TAVDGDDLQA
+239 TAVDGDDLDA
-249 LEEGVQ
+249 LQSGVS
-255 LLYRVLNRHPTR
+255 LLARVLTRHPTR
-267 INAQLVAVASAL
+267 INAQLVAVASAM
-279 RLDNLEKAITTIST
+279 RLDNLEQAITTISG
-293 SLVEADVAM
+293 SLAEADVKM
-302 DSMVEEV
+302 DNMVDEV
-309 KSGKSALAGLDE
+309 QSGKSALAGLDD
-321 RLKALVREHNAWQ
+321 RLKELVREHNAWQ
-334 SIDDEIRRVKAAVSQ
+334 SIDDEVRRVKAAAAK
-349 NNLEELEDAWYDL
+349 NIIDELEDAWYDL
-362 QPMTQELIDAH
+362 EPMCQERIAAGND
-373 SEEEWAANLS
+373 EEWAVNLK
-383 KVIADLEPALEQQLN
+383 KVMEALEPALEKQLV

-407 YHTYVGHRFREVD
+407 FHTYVGHRFREVD